1 MAEDEKNVK
10 RYYHALKL
18 IPSLGSKRIR
28 TLLDHYGTPFDAWRA
43 TKPELLSLERFGPVV
58 AEEFINMRLRLDPD
72 QAWEEVIRKNISV
85 VTWDEPDYPSLL
97 LEIHDPPPLFYYQ
110 GNLKLLN
117 NPSLAIVGSRKHTHY
132 GQEVAFNFA
141 SKLADYGLT
150 IVSGMARG
158 IDSWVHKGALEA
170 GGYTAAVLG
179 CGVDIC
185 YPPENRDLKEK
196 ITGLGIVLSEF
207 PPGVSPLPQNFPQ
220 RNRIISGLSLGTLV
234 IEAAEKSGALITA
247 GFALEQGREVFAV
260 PSGIVSPYSKGCH
273 KLLKDGAK
281 LVETVADIL
290 EELYLPLKNEQIGTD
305 NEPSPE
311 SITESLPRQ
320 PKKRQ
325 DISGKESSSRQ
336 EETASGNMLLDF
348 VSYEPRLLEEI
359 IIASRKS
366 AAEVHVLL
374 LELELD
380 GKVKQLPGKYF
391 IRI

>member
-1 MAEDEKNVK
+1 
-10 RYYHALKL
+10 
-18 IPSLGSKRIR
+18 LGSKRIK
-28 TLLDHYGTPFDAWRA
+28 TLLNYYGTPSDAWRA
-43 TKPELLSLERFGPVV
+43 TKSELLSLERFGPVV
-58 AEEFINMRLRLDPD
+58 AEEFINTRSKLDPD
-72 QAWEEVIRKNISV
+72 QAWEEVLRKNISV

-97 LEIHDPPPLFYYQ
+97 KEIHDPPPLLYYQ
-110 GNLKLLN
+110 GNLKLLS
-117 NPSLAIVGSRKHTHY
+117 NPSLSIVGSRKHTNY
-132 GQEVAFNFA
+132 GQEVAFSFA
-141 SKLADYGLT
+141 SKLAADCGLT

-170 GGYTAAVLG
+170 GGATAAVLG

-185 YPPENRDLKEK
+185 YPPENRNLKEK
-196 ITGLGIVLSEF
+196 ITSLGIVLSEF

-234 IEAAEKSGALITA
+234 IEATEKSGALITA
-247 GFALEQGREVFAV
+247 GFALEQGREVFAI

-290 EELYLPLKNEQIGTD
+290 EELYLPLKNEQIISN
-305 NEPSPE
+305 NEPLTGS
-311 SITESLPRQ
+311 
-320 PKKRQ
+320 
-325 DISGKESSSRQ
+325 
-336 EETASGNMLLDF
+336 LLDF

-359 IIASRKS
+359 IMASKKS

-380 GKVKQLPGKYF
+380 GKVKQLPGKYY
-391 IRI
+391 IRT